1 MTWSATTIMTLSGA
15 SILGQ
20 FARVLNALVKALKDR
35 REVMNLAEFDD
46 RMLADIGL
54 TRDDVRSALEEPMNR
69 SPSWVLVRR
78 SDQRIRSDHAADPAR
93 KARPAVP
100 FVKKVA

>member
-1 MTWSATTIMTLSGA
+1 MTRSAATLKTLSGT

-20 FARVLNALVKALKDR
+20 FARALNSLVKAFKDR

-54 TRDDVRSALEEPMNR
+54 TRSDVKSALEEPMHL

-78 SDQRIRSDHAADPAR
+78 ADQRARFDRAIDPAR
-93 KARPAVP
+93 KTRPAVP
-100 FVKKVA
+100 FVRKVA

>member
-1 MTWSATTIMTLSGA
+1 MTRSARMTTPAFGLA
-15 SILGQ
+15 FLVQ
-20 FARVLNALVKALKDR
+20 FTRQLAALVKAFKDR

-54 TRDDVRSALEEPMNR
+54 TRDDVRSALEEPMHL

-78 SDQRIRSDHAADPAR
+78 ADRRARFERAAAPAR
-93 KARPAVP
+93 KTRPAVP
-100 FVKKVA
+100 FVKNAA